1 MRTMIIG
8 CLAIAACGVLLGGC
22 GGDEDATAAKQP
34 DRNLDLVVADC
45 SDSFRE
51 SSLRL
56 IPEMIQ
62 IAVDSAEERN
72 VLWAG
77 CFAGA
82 PLRTLIWE
90 PKVDFGQTSEKFHIS
105 DEVVDR
111 VNQAQA
117 LGLKRKLRTMVED
130 TPATVPGSGQL
141 EALEVASEAPNVG
154 RIFFL
159 TDAAIH
165 EPEVPELNEATE
177 TELRQAANRWAPR
190 LHGLKG
196 VELTMLGAGYG
207 VHNSA
212 SVRHARFL
220 FRELAK
226 EVGTASF
233 SWTQELPPEFD

>member
-8 CLAIAACGVLLGGC
+8 LLAIATCSALLSGC
-22 GGDEDATAAKQP
+22 GSDESAKAAKQP
-34 DRNLDLVVADC
+34 DRKLDLVVADC

-51 SSLRL
+51 SSMRL

-62 IAVDSAEERN
+62 IAVDSADERN

-77 CFAGA
+77 CFAGG

-90 PKVDFGQTSEKFHIS
+90 PKVDFGQTGEKFESS
-105 DEVVDR
+105 DEVIDR
-111 VNQAQA
+111 VNQALA
-117 LGLKRKLRTMVED
+117 VGLERKLRKMVEE
-130 TPATVPGSGQL
+130 TPATVQGSGQL

-165 EPEVPELNEATE
+165 EPEVPELNKATQA
-177 TELRQAANRWAPR
+177 ELRQTVSLWARR

-212 SVRHARFL
+212 SVRAARFL

-226 EVGTASF
+226 KVGTASF